1 MVEGRVECDVPARGR
16 PWSRSPPLAV
26 VDGDLKDHLEATLD
40 PAAVAEPSPTG
51 GTGVMSPGPENGP
64 NFRYL
69 HKIELIQLHGRSD

>member
-1 MVEGRVECDVPARGR
+1 VVEGRVECDAPAHGR

-51 GTGVMSPGPENGP
+51 GTGDRTFEFVTLAVL
-64 NFRYL
+64 RT
-69 HKIELIQLHGRSD
+69 